1 MDKKQ
6 NKEQERKQE
15 MIAIESERVR
25 IGEIELIS
33 KFFTAQELVGIAV
46 GILENKSAT
55 SYLET
60 LKGRRMG
67 GSYLG

>member
-6 NKEQERKQE
+6 NKEDKQE
-15 MIAIESERVR
+15 VIAVESEKVR
-25 IGEIELIS
+25 IGELELIS
-33 KFFTAQELVGIAV
+33 KFFTAQELVAIAI
-46 GILENKSAT
+46 GILENESAT
-55 SYLET
+55 AYLET